1 MGFTGEL
8 LYAAIAERLPQ
19 DPCLLKIL
27 MRRSRQHSAP
37 IIPIL
42 EDPMSSTTPIS
53 GELPPDFGTHNMF
66 AFGRETLF
74 LSHLPMFMAPHDA
87 QLILEVALEEDAGG
101 SLLEVWSR
109 ERESHPDQRVYTMMP
124 QRFALSTLYT
134 PDPPDRRSF
143 RAKFFRGH
151 LEHGG
156 EVIPGLGNIVVRV
169 TDVVYARQFDRG
181 GKPDDLTYLLF
192 GRGGELFLAH
202 VISEPPDFD
211 QRLSVQLSGAQPDE
225 DEMNAGIEVVLP
237 GRPNTATERLR
248 DGTATTARGHVTGAH
263 QFLSLE
269 ITDVHELY
277 FEEGELMTSRGAFEP
292 TELEIEAG
300 FGN

>member
-1 MGFTGEL
+1 
-8 LYAAIAERLPQ
+8 
-19 DPCLLKIL
+19 
-27 MRRSRQHSAP
+27 
-37 IIPIL
+37 
-42 EDPMSSTTPIS
+42 MSSTTPIS

-66 AFGRETLF
+66 AFGRETVF

-87 QLILEVALEEDAGG
+87 QLILEVALEKDADG
-101 SLLEVWSR
+101 SLLKVWSR
-109 ERESHPDQRVYTMMP
+109 EGESHPDQRVYTMMP

-134 PDPPDRRSF
+134 PDPPVRRSF
-143 RAKFFRGH
+143 RGRFFRGH

-156 EVIPGLGNIVVRV
+156 EVIPELGNIVVRV
-169 TDVVYARQFDRG
+169 TDVVYAKRFDRG

-192 GRGGELFLAH
+192 GRGVELFLAH

-211 QRLSVQLSGAQPDE
+211 QILSVQLAGAHPDE

-269 ITDVHELY
+269 IADVHELY

>member
-1 MGFTGEL
+1 
-8 LYAAIAERLPQ
+8 
-19 DPCLLKIL
+19 

-42 EDPMSSTTPIS
+42 ADPMSSTTPIS

-156 EVIPGLGNIVVRV
+156 EVIPELGNIVVRV

-211 QRLSVQLSGAQPDE
+211 QILSVQLSGAQPDE